1 MIDRKL
7 LLKDF
12 EDTAARLERKGVSKS
27 DLLKIRD
34 LILERNQLEKTVN
47 DCKAEI
53 NKLSKEIGLAL
64 SKNQQSDESDQLK
77 MKVADLKD
85 KNASSQDQL
94 SSVENDL
101 ENRLLHIPN
110 IPSDN
115 APNGTTEDDNIILRY
130 EGYDQNKFRT
140 SSYKPH
146 WEIAENLGILD
157 QERASKLSGSM
168 FAILRKSG
176 ARLLHALVQLG
187 MQLNREKHEEIV
199 APHFVR
205 TDVFEGTGHLPK
217 FAHDAYKIEGEE
229 LWVVPT
235 GEVALTSLH
244 RGEMLSF
251 EELPKRYMTYSACFR
266 REAGSHGKDT
276 RGMQRLHEFHKV
288 ELVRLC
294 APEQVQSEFED
305 LLADAEKPLRMLGL
319 PYRVVDLCAGDLTF
333 SSTRIFD
340 LEVYAPG
347 ADTWLEV
354 SSVGI
359 FSDFQTRRGNTRFRR
374 KEGQKP
380 EFVHALNGSGLATP
394 RVWAAI
400 IENFQQA
407 DGTVLIPEPL
417 REYMGTDVIKP

>member
-1 MIDRKL
+1 MIDRKF

-12 EDTAARLERKGVSKS
+12 DDTSARLERKGVKRT
-27 DLLKIRD
+27 DLLKIKE
-34 LILERNQLEKTVN
+34 LIIEHNQLEKKVS

-53 NKLSKEIGLAL
+53 NKISKEIGIAL
-64 SKNQQSDESDQLK
+64 RKKEHSDETDNLK
-77 MKVADLKD
+77 VKVSELKE
-85 KNASSQDQL
+85 KNTSSQEQL
-94 SSVENDL
+94 SSVETDL
-101 ENRLLHIPN
+101 EDRLLNIPN
-110 IPSDN
+110 IPSDD
-115 APNGTTEDDNIILRY
+115 APDGSTEEDNVILRH
-130 EGYDQNKFRT
+130 EGYDQNKYSAFT
-140 SSYKPH
+140 YKPH
-146 WEIAENLGILD
+146 WEIAEKLGILD

-176 ARLLHALVQLG
+176 ARLLHALVHFG
-187 MQLNREKHEEIV
+187 MHLNREKYEEII
-199 APHFVR
+199 APHFVK
-205 TDVFEGTGHLPK
+205 TDVFKGTGHLPK
-217 FAHDAYKIEGEE
+217 FAHDAYKIENEE

-244 RGEMLSF
+244 RGEILSIK
-251 EELPKRYMTYSACFR
+251 ELPKRYMTYSSCFR
-266 REAGSHGKDT
+266 KEAGSHGKDT

-305 LLADAEKPLRMLGL
+305 LLSDAERPLKMLGL
-319 PYRVVDLCAGDLTF
+319 PYRVLDLCAGDLTF
-333 SSTRIFD
+333 SSTRIID

-374 KEGQKP
+374 KQGHRP

-400 IENFQQA
+400 IENYQQP
-407 DGTVLIPEPL
+407 DGSVLIPEPL
-417 REYMGTDVIKP
+417 REYMGTDRIKP

>member
-12 EDTAARLERKGVSKS
+12 ENTAARLERKGVLKNELLQIKS
-27 DLLKIRD
+27 LME
-34 LILERNQLEKTVN
+34 ERNQLEQTVN

-64 SKNQQSDESDQLK
+64 NKNQESDKTDQLK
-77 MKVADLKD
+77 KKVVGLKE
-85 KNASSQDQL
+85 NNVSAQDQL
-94 SSVENDL
+94 SLIENDI

-110 IPSDN
+110 IPSDD
-115 APNGTTEDDNIILRY
+115 APIGMTEDENVIVRY
-130 EGYDQNKFRT
+130 EGYEEDKFNAFT
-140 SSYKPH
+140 YKPH
-146 WEIAENLGILD
+146 WEIAEKLGILD

-176 ARLLHALVQLG
+176 ARLLHALIQFG

-199 APHFVR
+199 APHFVK
-205 TDVFEGTGHLPK
+205 TDVFQGTGHLPK
-217 FAHDAYKIEGEE
+217 FAHDAYKIENEE

-244 RGEMLSF
+244 RGEILSF
-251 EELPKRYMTYSACFR
+251 DELPKRYMTYSSCFR

-305 LLADAEKPLRMLGL
+305 LLADAEKPLKILGL
-319 PYRVVDLCAGDLTF
+319 PYRVLDLCAGDLTF

-374 KEGQKP
+374 EQGKKP

-417 REYMGTDVIKP
+417 RDYMGTDVIKP